1 MSAGMNF
8 HLVLQPAAQPG
19 LCPPQIQSP
28 EGPGAAGRGWEEV
41 RRAAPGVSGSPLKA
55 GQPHLSTLRRFGDP
69 RIVIVHPPTPPR
81 PHPPSPIAGSPSR
94 LVTAARSPDAGTAAT
109 AACVTQTKE
118 GKRKKKKVGTGVG
131 EFPRRTVSWTPA
143 LQPSRTHLPRRR

>member
-19 LCPPQIQSP
+19 LCPLQIQSP
-28 EGPGAAGRGWEEV
+28 EGPGGAGSGWEEV

-69 RIVIVHPPTPPR
+69 SIVIVRPPTPTPPR
-81 PHPPSPIAGSPSR
+81 PHPPESNRSLPKPPSHR
-94 LVTAARSPDAGTAAT
+94 GPQPRCWDRSYSCVRNPDQRG
-109 AACVTQTKE
+109 
-118 GKRKKKKVGTGVG
+118 
-131 EFPRRTVSWTPA
+131 
-143 LQPSRTHLPRRR
+143 